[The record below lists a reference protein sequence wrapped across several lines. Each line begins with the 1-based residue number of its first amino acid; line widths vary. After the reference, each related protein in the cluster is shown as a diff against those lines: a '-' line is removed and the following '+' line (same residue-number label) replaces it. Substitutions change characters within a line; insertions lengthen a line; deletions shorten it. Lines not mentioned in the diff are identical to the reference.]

1 MGRAMGAVEVGEAQK
16 ELGRVLPFEEPLLL
30 RAKSLLEVHVWAP
43 WAAQCA
49 QMNDMIV
56 ELAGERPQ
64 VSFVKLEAE
73 AVPSCRGCFQETG
86 LSNGRQKGLTATLA
100 EHRPIRGPAS
110 RYHRP

>member
-64 VSFVKLEAE
+64 VSFVKLE
-73 AVPSCRGCFQETG
+73 PPGPRHTNHIKSLLPFYWSSQSTGPPRSRGGKIDST
-86 LSNGRQKGLTATLA
+86 S
-100 EHRPIRGPAS
+100 
-110 RYHRP
+110 